1 MVPSIQT
8 IYAIAFCAAGAL
20 TLAAARYQV
29 KHYQIGKVQLIS
41 PPSEPHDRIGVSSDR
56 SFDFFGA
63 VFDPSSLGAIEA
75 SKAMARTYGSAG
87 LISTIIEVIPVRH
100 KAGRRDRPIGMAL
113 SGVPRKTV

>member
-1 MVPSIQT
+1 S
-8 IYAIAFCAAGAL
+8 AAHFP
-20 TLAAARYQV
+20 T
-29 KHYQIGKVQLIS
+29 
-41 PPSEPHDRIGVSSDR
+41 SEPHDRIGVSSDR

-113 SGVPRKTV
+113 SGLPRNPGLSLAGAPQAHRAVPGGSD